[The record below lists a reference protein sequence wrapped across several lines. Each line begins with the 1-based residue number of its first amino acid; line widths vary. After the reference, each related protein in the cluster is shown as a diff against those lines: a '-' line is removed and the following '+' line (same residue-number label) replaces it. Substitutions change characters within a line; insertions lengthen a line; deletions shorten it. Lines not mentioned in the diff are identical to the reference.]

1 MGAEVDS
8 TASIAQ
14 TTDDDIAIEA
24 PSQDVRYDIVDS
36 HLHYVDF
43 LEKSDGF
50 PALVRAQDKAGA
62 SLAARLAD
70 PRRESPLLCAL
81 AHAGCTALVMCL
93 AMSLVGSLVFSVA
106 LNGADALQLP
116 AIWVGTTIK
125 NFPMALFLS
134 IFVAGPIARAVFA
147 RCFSRLGER
156 RAPKAADEAAA

>member
-116 AIWVGTTIK
+116 AIWVGT
-125 NFPMALFLS
+125 
-134 IFVAGPIARAVFA
+134 PIARAVFA